1 MLISFYKR
9 HSVMKMVKMTT
20 ASGGEIQCH
29 PSQVESMQNMGWKVD
44 NEKATKKSE
53 SKTEKE
59 DK

>member
-1 MLISFYKR
+1 
-9 HSVMKMVKMTT
+9 MKMVKMTT

-44 NEKATKKSE
+44 NEKPTKKSE